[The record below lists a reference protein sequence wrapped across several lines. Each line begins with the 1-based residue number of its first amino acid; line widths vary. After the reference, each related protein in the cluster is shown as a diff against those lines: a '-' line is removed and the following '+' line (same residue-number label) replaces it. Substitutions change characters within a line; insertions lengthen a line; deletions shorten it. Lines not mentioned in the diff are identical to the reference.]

1 MTEKIYKYN
10 KNLLFWRFVN
20 LFIAGGDFYF
30 CAKLLPICQSLE
42 QQQLIQKLL
51 LFFVENEYKLSN
63 YGQ

>member
-20 LFIAGGDFYF
+20 LFIAGDDFYF

-51 LFFVENEYKLSN
+51 LFFVKNEYKLSN